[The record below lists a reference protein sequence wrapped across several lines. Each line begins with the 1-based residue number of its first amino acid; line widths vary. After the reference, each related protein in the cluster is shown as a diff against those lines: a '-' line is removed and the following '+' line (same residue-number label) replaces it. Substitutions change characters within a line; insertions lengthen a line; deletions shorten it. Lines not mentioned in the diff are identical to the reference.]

1 MKILLFCSNPINGGT
16 AKMFYELYVAMERKL
31 SAEGHEVLAAVNV
44 NNDVAI
50 YKEIPGLVRKLSD
63 RQHVC

>member
-16 AKMFYELYVAMERKL
+16 AKMFYELYVAMEHKL
-31 SAEGHEVLAAVNV
+31 SAQGHEVLAAVNV

-50 YKEIPGLVRKLSD
+50 
-63 RQHVC
+63 